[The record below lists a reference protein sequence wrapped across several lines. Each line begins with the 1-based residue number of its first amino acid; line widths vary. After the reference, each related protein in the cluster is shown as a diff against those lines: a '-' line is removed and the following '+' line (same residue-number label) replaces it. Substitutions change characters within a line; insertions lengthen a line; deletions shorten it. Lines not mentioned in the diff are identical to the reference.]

1 MVLKL
6 NVPLELI
13 RRSQG
18 LLSVCFVQVAML
30 ALQVVWLLVIKV
42 NFQFLEIRPAV
53 KTALKDM
60 LAREKR
66 LVILIYQNLDA
77 KMDIIATLLGQRMQ
91 FFLHHMLSI
100 ALLESFITAHK
111 AFTI

>member
-1 MVLKL
+1 M
-6 NVPLELI
+6 
-13 RRSQG
+13 
-18 LLSVCFVQVAML
+18 
-30 ALQVVWLLVIKV
+30 IKV
-42 NFQFLEIRPAV
+42 NFQFLEIHPAV

-77 KMDIIATLLGQRMQ
+77 KMGIIVTLLGQRMQ
-91 FFLHHMLSI
+91 FFLRHMLSI

-111 AFTI
+111 VFII